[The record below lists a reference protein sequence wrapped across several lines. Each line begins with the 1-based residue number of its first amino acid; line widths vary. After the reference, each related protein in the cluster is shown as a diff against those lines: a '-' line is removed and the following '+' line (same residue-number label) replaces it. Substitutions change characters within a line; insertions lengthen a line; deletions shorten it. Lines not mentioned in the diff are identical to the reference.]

1 MTRGP
6 NRNVIRIAQVVAV
19 IVCADET
26 GLRRLGVN
34 LTTEAVFSGRN
45 LFQT

>member
-1 MTRGP
+1 MTSGP
-6 NRNVIRIAQVVAV
+6 NRNVIRIAQAVAAV
-19 IVCADET
+19 VCADKT